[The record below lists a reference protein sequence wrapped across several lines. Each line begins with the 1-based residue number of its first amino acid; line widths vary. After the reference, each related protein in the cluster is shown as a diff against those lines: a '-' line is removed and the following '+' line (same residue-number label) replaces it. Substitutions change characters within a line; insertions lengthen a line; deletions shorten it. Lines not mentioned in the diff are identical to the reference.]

1 MTLQPHRLS
10 KRSGSFRCETAKGQ
24 VARSVL
30 SVLEPLEGRRLL
42 SGTFVITSYGASTG
56 STNNSAAIESAFTA
70 ANAAGG
76 GTVEVP
82 SGTFLST
89 PISTSFNN
97 VTLNIASGGIL
108 RAQTKSSYGG
118 DSTKFITFNNDSNV
132 GITGPGEIDGNGSS
146 WWSSSSRPALVYFNH
161 STTVTMGNVTLLN
174 SPKENVTFTAT
185 NNVTCNGTI
194 ISAPSTSPNTDGIDP
209 AGSNYTIENC
219 TISDGDDDIAVK
231 ALSVF
236 CNNILVTNCTIGY
249 GHGVGIGAGSTDGV
263 TNMTVNDITMKN
275 TTFGIRLK
283 ANRGN
288 GGTVQNCT
296 YSNITMTNVGT
307 PIEITSWYDS
317 NPKDPETV
325 SNGTL
330 NATTPIW
337 KNITFSNITAT
348 GATHAG
354 DIYGLPEESVGAITL
369 SDVKITSTKTG
380 MFCYYCSSVIFT
392 NGSSITAS
400 SGPICTIWD
409 ATVSGITTTEY

>member
-10 KRSGSFRCETAKGQ
+10 KRSGSSRCSTAKGQ
-24 VARSVL
+24 VARSVM

-56 STNNSAAIESAFTA
+56 SSNNAAAITSAFAA
-70 ANAAGG
+70 ANSAGG

-82 SGTFLST
+82 SGTFLSL
-89 PISTSFNN
+89 PFNTSDNN

-132 GITGPGEIDGNGSS
+132 GVTGPGTIDGNGSS
-146 WWSSSSRPALVYFNH
+146 WWSSSTRPALLYFNNA
-161 STTVTMGNVTLLN
+161 TTVNIGNVTLLN
-174 SPKENVTFTAT
+174 SPKENVTFSAT

-209 AGSNYTIENC
+209 GGSNYTIENC
-219 TISDGDDDIAVK
+219 NISDGDDDIAVK
-231 ALSVF
+231 AIDQT
-236 CNNILVTNCTIGY
+236 CDNISVTNCTIGY

-263 TNMTVNDITMKN
+263 SNMTVNNVKMTG

-288 GGTVQNCT
+288 GGTVTDCT
-296 YSNITMTNVGT
+296 FSNITMTNVGT

-325 SNGTL
+325 SNATK
-330 NATTPIW
+330 NSTTPIW
-337 KNITFSNITAT
+337 ENITFSDITAT
-348 GATHAG
+348 GASHAG
-354 DIYGLPEESVGAITL
+354 DIYGLPEEEVGAVTL
-369 SDVKITSTKTG
+369 SDVKITSTGTG
-380 MFCYYCSSVIFT
+380 MFCYYCSSIDFT
-392 NGSSITAS
+392 DGSSITAS